1 MTDSIPGHD
10 EIRRPKRRSRIALGP
25 LAPGLI
31 LLTLGLVFLLD
42 NLDLVESGAILR
54 FWPAILL
61 VAGLKMLVDARDRG
75 SAVSGTLLA
84 AVGALLVLDA
94 LYLID
99 VNLWDF
105 WPVVL
110 VALGVRVLMNA
121 MSGSDD
127 AAAAAD
133 SEESA
138 SAFLGSVERRNR
150 SADFRGG
157 SASAFM
163 GAVNF
168 DLREADIAG
177 ERAVINVFAMMGGL
191 EIRVP
196 EEWTVEVGVTSIMG
210 GVEDK
215 TRGAAVTPKRLV
227 LKGTVIMGGIEIR
240 N

>member
-1 MTDSIPGHD
+1 MTDSIPGH
-10 EIRRPKRRSRIALGP
+10 EAAPRSRRLSRMALGP
-25 LAPGLI
+25 LLPGLV
-31 LLTLGLVFLLD
+31 LLILGLVFLLD
-42 NLDLVESGAILR
+42 NLDLVESGTILR

-75 SAVSGTLLA
+75 SAISGTLLA
-84 AVGALLVLDA
+84 GVGALLLLDA

-105 WPVVL
+105 WPVAL
-110 VALGVRVLMNA
+110 VALGIRVLLNA
-121 MSGSDD
+121 LSDPND
-127 AAAAAD
+127 VAAVSD

-138 SAFLGSVERRNR
+138 SAFLGAIERRNR

-163 GAVNF
+163 GGVNL
-168 DLREADIAG
+168 DLREAEIAG
-177 ERAVINVFAMMGGL
+177 ERAVIQVFAMMGGL
-191 EIRVP
+191 EIKVP
-196 EEWTVEVGVTSIMG
+196 EEWTVEVGVTTIMG

-215 TRGAAVTPKRLV
+215 TRGTAVTPKRLV

>member
-1 MTDSIPGHD
+1 MTDPIPGH
-10 EIRRPKRRSRIALGP
+10 EAAPRSRRLSRVALGP
-25 LAPGLI
+25 LLPGLI
-31 LLTLGLVFLLD
+31 LLILGLVFLLD
-42 NLDLVESGAILR
+42 NLDVVDSWTILR
-54 FWPAILL
+54 FWPVIPL
-61 VAGLKMLVDARDRG
+61 VAGLKILIDARDRG

-84 AVGALLVLDA
+84 AVGALLLLDA

-105 WPVVL
+105 WPLAL
-110 VALGVRVLMNA
+110 VALGARVLMNV
-121 MSGSDD
+121 MSDPDD
-127 AAAAAD
+127 AAAVSD

-138 SAFLGSVERRNR
+138 SAFLGAIERRNR

-163 GAVNF
+163 GGVNL

-177 ERAVINVFAMMGGL
+177 ERAVIQVFAMMGGL
-191 EIRVP
+191 EIKVP

>member
-10 EIRRPKRRSRIALGP
+10 EVSPPRRRSRIALGP
-25 LAPGLI
+25 LLPGFVLLI
-31 LLTLGLVFLLD
+31 IGLVFLLD
-42 NLDLVESGAILR
+42 NLDLVESWTVFR

-61 VAGLKMLVDARDRG
+61 VAGLKNLLDARDRG

-84 AVGALLVLDA
+84 AVGALLLLDA

-105 WPVVL
+105 WPVIL

-121 MSGSDD
+121 LPGAGD
-127 AAAAAD
+127 AGVVSD

-138 SAFLGSVERRNR
+138 SAFLGSVERRNH
-150 SADFRGG
+150 STDFRGG

-163 GAVNF
+163 GGVNF

-177 ERAVINVFAMMGGL
+177 ERAVIQVFAMMGGL

-196 EEWTVEVGVTSIMG
+196 EEWTVEVAVTSIMG

>member
-1 MTDSIPGHD
+1 MTDSTPGH
-10 EIRRPKRRSRIALGP
+10 EAVQRSGRRSRFALGP
-25 LAPGLI
+25 LLPGLV
-31 LLTLGLVFLLD
+31 LLVVGLVFLLD
-42 NLDLVESGAILR
+42 NLDLVESWTILR

-61 VAGLKMLVDARDRG
+61 VAGVKNLVDAQDRG

-84 AVGALLVLDA
+84 AVGALLLLNALD
-94 LYLID
+94 LID
-99 VNLWDF
+99 MDLWDF
-105 WPVVL
+105 WPVIL
-110 VALGVRVLMNA
+110 VALGIRVLMNA
-121 MSGSDD
+121 MSDGG
-127 AAAAAD
+127 AAAEAAE

-157 SASAFM
+157 SASAVL
-163 GAVNF
+163 GGVNL

-177 ERAVINVFAMMGGL
+177 ERAVILVFAMMGGL
-191 EIRVP
+191 EIRIP
-196 EEWTVEVGVTSIMG
+196 EEWTVEVGVTTVMG

>member
-10 EIRRPKRRSRIALGP
+10 QVRRAGRRSRIALGP
-25 LAPGLI
+25 LLPGLV
-31 LLTLGLVFLLD
+31 LLAVGLVFLLD
-42 NLDLVESGAILR
+42 NLDLVESGSILR
-54 FWPAILL
+54 FWPVILL
-61 VAGLKMLVDARDRG
+61 VAGLKNLIDAQDRS

-84 AVGALLVLDA
+84 AVGALLLLNA
-94 LYLID
+94 LNVID
-99 VNLWDF
+99 VDLWDF

-110 VALGVRVLMNA
+110 VAIGIRVLMNA
-121 MSGSDD
+121 MSGPDD
-127 AAAAAD
+127 AAAVSD

-138 SAFLGSVERRNR
+138 SAFLGAVERRNR

-163 GAVNF
+163 GGVNL

-177 ERAVINVFAMMGGL
+177 ERAVIQVFAMMGGL

-210 GVEDK
+210 GIEDK
-215 TRGAAVTPKRLV
+215 TRGPAATAKRLV

>member
-1 MTDSIPGHD
+1 MTDSIPGP
-10 EIRRPKRRSRIALGP
+10 EAARRSRRRSRIAFGP
-25 LAPGLI
+25 LLPGLV
-31 LLTLGLVFLLD
+31 LVTLGLVFLLD
-42 NLDLVESGAILR
+42 NLDLVDGWTILR
-54 FWPAILL
+54 FWPVILL
-61 VAGLKMLVDARDRG
+61 VAGLKSLVDARDRG

-84 AVGALLVLDA
+84 AVGALLLLDA

-99 VNLWDF
+99 VSLADF
-105 WPVVL
+105 WPVIL
-110 VALGVRVLMNA
+110 VAIGIRTLLNV
-121 MSGSDD
+121 MSGPDD
-127 AAAAAD
+127 AAAVSD

-138 SAFLGSVERRNR
+138 SAFLGAIERRNR

-163 GAVNF
+163 GGVNL
-168 DLREADIAG
+168 DLREADITG
-177 ERAVINVFAMMGGL
+177 ERAVIQVFAMMGGV

-196 EEWTVEVGVTSIMG
+196 EEWIVEVGVMSFMG

-215 TRGAAVTPKRLV
+215 TRGAAVTPKRLL